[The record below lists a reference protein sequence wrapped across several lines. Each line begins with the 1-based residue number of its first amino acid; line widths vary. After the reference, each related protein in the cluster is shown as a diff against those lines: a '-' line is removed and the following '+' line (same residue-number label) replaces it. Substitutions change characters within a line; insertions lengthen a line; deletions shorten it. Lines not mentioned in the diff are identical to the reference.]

1 MTIKKRLARSNIAM
15 FVIPVLVAAVLLLI
29 GLGIGFTLL
38 ERVYLPQLGISLGE
52 LHQTGE
58 EIERLLS
65 DSAAILRVYAGAV
78 VMALLLTIAW
88 TNYYLTRNLFRHIS
102 EPLEALTAGVAR
114 VRDGDLDTPIAYR
127 EADEFKA
134 ARDAVDEMA
143 ARLKASLEERQSEQ
157 QRKQE
162 LIAGMSHDLKSP
174 LTSIRAYTEALLE
187 GVAQDEAAKERYLR
201 TIRAKEADMEAM
213 VNRLFEFAKMDVSE
227 YPVQREALPL
237 RETLAAVTEGLS
249 GDGVAVT
256 LDGVPALTVLADP
269 ELLRRV
275 AGNLLDNSRKYGGR
289 ETVHVTL
296 SARAAEGMA
305 EVTFA
310 DDGVGAP
317 EERLPK
323 LFDAFYRGDA
333 ARTAPGSGSGLGLAV
348 VKKAVEAMGGTVRAE
363 NREGG
368 GLAVIFT
375 LPLGK
380 EERHAEDLDH

>member
-237 RETLAAVTEGLS
+237 RETLAAVTEGL
-249 GDGVAVT
+249 
-256 LDGVPALTVLADP
+256 
-269 ELLRRV
+269 
-275 AGNLLDNSRKYGGR
+275 AG
-289 ETVHVTL
+289 T
-296 SARAAEGMA
+296 
-305 EVTFA
+305 
-310 DDGVGAP
+310 AP
-317 EERLPK
+317 RSHW
-323 LFDAFYRGDA
+323 AA
-333 ARTAPGSGSGLGLAV
+333 AR
-348 VKKAVEAMGGTVRAE
+348 R
-363 NREGG
+363 
-368 GLAVIFT
+368 
-375 LPLGK
+375 
-380 EERHAEDLDH
+380 